1 MYVDLTNTKPLDIK
15 HLEDEV
21 NKAIELTKFN
31 VSPIYLSFHL
41 TIENQRQKRFR
52 Y

>member
-31 VSPIYLSFHL
+31 VSPIIIYFFIL
-41 TIENQRQKRFR
+41 Q
-52 Y
+52 